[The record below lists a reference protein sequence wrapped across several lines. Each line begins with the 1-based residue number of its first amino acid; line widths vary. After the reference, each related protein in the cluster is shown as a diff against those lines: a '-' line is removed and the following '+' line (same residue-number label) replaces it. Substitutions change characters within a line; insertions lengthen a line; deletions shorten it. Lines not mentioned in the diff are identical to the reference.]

1 MPYYTI
7 PKQKSLGKSGLHLNI
22 IHIILATFYLIQA
35 FSDIKIVLFRILN
48 KLSLRL
54 K

>member
-1 MPYYTI
+1 MPCYTFQS
-7 PKQKSLGKSGLHLNI
+7 KKVGFGLHLNI
-22 IHIILATFYLIQA
+22 IHLILATFYLIQA
-35 FSDIKIVLFRILN
+35 FSEIKIVLFRILN